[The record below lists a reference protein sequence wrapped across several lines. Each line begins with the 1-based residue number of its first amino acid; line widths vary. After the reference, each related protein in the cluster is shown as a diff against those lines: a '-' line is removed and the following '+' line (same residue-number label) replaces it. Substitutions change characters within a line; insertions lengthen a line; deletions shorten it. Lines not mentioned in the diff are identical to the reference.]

1 MNRGPLAFTL
11 MNTFLQENIPMNLD
25 VPDVRQMRERLV
37 ELVLQYAFRYSETP
51 GFKLAHGGMSPF
63 YFNCKKVTL
72 DPEGQYLIGHLLFEA
87 LSGLRVDA
95 VGGLTLGADALANAA
110 AYTSWIK
117 GRPIQSFIV
126 RKARKDHGI
135 VASIEG
141 KVKAGDRVVV
151 LDDVVTTGAS
161 TLQAISACR
170 EAGFEILG
178 AIALVDRQ
186 ELNGR
191 ENIEKEVPFFKAL
204 VACEEVMGLYRQ
216 TQG

>member
-1 MNRGPLAFTL
+1 MNP
-11 MNTFLQENIPMNLD
+11 D
-25 VPDVRQMRERLV
+25 VPGIDKMRARLI
-37 ELVLQYAFRYSETP
+37 ELVLEHAFQYSETP
-51 GFKLAHGGMSPF
+51 GFKLAHGGTSPF
-63 YFNCKKVTL
+63 YFNCKRVTL
-72 DPEGQYLIGHLLFEA
+72 DPEGQYLIGNLLFEA

-110 AYTSWIK
+110 AYTSWLK

-126 RKARKDHGI
+126 RKSRKDHGI

-141 KVKAGDRVVV
+141 KVKAGNSVVV

-161 TLQAISACR
+161 TLQAVSACR

-178 AIALVDRQ
+178 ALALVDRQ
-186 ELNGR
+186 ELSGR

-204 VACEEVMGLYRQ
+204 VTCDEVMRLYRSDR
-216 TQG
+216 

>member
-1 MNRGPLAFTL
+1 
-11 MNTFLQENIPMNLD
+11 MNLEVQD
-25 VPDVRQMRERLV
+25 SGKMRERLI
-37 ELVLQYAFRYSETP
+37 ELVFKYAFQYSETP

-72 DPEGQYLIGHLLFEA
+72 DPEGQYLIGNLILEA
-87 LSGLRVDA
+87 LSDLRVDA

-110 AYTSWIK
+110 AYTSWLK

-126 RKARKDHGI
+126 RKTVKDHGV

-170 EAGFEILG
+170 QADFEILG
-178 AIALVDRQ
+178 ALALVDRQ

-191 ENIEKEVPFFKAL
+191 KNIESEVPFLKAL
-204 VACEEVMGLYRQ
+204 VTCDEVMRLYRQ
-216 TQG
+216 TAR

>member
-1 MNRGPLAFTL
+1 
-11 MNTFLQENIPMNLD
+11 MNLNVQD
-25 VPDVRQMRERLV
+25 SDKMRKRLV
-37 ELVLQYAFRYSETP
+37 QLVFEYAFQYSETP
-51 GFKLAHGGMSPF
+51 GFKLAHGGTSPF

-87 LSGLRVDA
+87 LRGLNVDG

-110 AYTSWIK
+110 AYTSWLQ
-117 GRPIQSFIV
+117 GSPFQSFIV

-141 KVKAGDRVVV
+141 KMKAKDRVVV

-161 TLQAISACR
+161 TLQAVSACR

-186 ELNGR
+186 EMNGR
-191 ENIEKEVPFFKAL
+191 ENIEKEVPFLKAL
-204 VACEEVMGLYRQ
+204 VTCEEVMGLYRK
-216 TQG
+216 TNG